1 MSTKSQQ
8 FVAQRLARQAAGMK
22 KSRNEQR
29 YRQAIAFDL
38 SNLARHLA
46 EAEANSDKLTVA
58 KITRAII
65 DKTRSLIGPVPDE
78 QKWPERYGPK
88 EFFAFDVNVAVMDA
102 RNCGASDDDLAMA
115 LAQAIRGGTDEP
127 EAGSLAET
135 LFMWAGLR
143 AVHAELASQGI
154 A

>member
-1 MSTKSQQ
+1 MSTKSEQ

-29 YRQAIAFDL
+29 YRQALIFDL

-58 KITRAII
+58 KIKRAII
-65 DKTRSLIGPVPDE
+65 DKTKSLIGPVPDE

-102 RNCGASDDDLAMA
+102 RNCGLSDDIIGSA
-115 LAQAIRGGTDEP
+115 LTNAVCGDVEEPINGTLGAAIFDWCCRD
-127 EAGSLAET
+127 
-135 LFMWAGLR
+135 MM
-143 AVHAELASQGI
+143 
-154 A
+154 